1 MAKKASFPA
10 RDLALAALLFATT
23 LIAWFPALNGA
34 LLWDDDAHVTRPALR
49 SLHGLWR
56 IWFNPGATQQ
66 YYPLL
71 HSAFWMEH
79 RAWGDAVTGY
89 HLTNVLL
96 HATAALLVV
105 AIAKRLTIP
114 GAWLAGFLFAL
125 HPVTVES
132 VAWISE
138 QKSTLSAVFYL
149 SSALMYLHFDQT
161 RKRSQYLAAL
171 ALFVCALLSKSVTA
185 TLPAALL
192 VVFWWQRGKLSTK
205 RDVAPLIPW
214 FALAVTS
221 GLFTAWMER
230 TYVGAHGSAY
240 DLSISQRILLAGR
253 AIWFYLDKIIWPT
266 GLMFFYPRWT
276 LDPTAAWQY
285 FFPAA
290 FLITLGFLIWIA
302 RRDRAPL
309 AALLF
314 FAGTLFPA
322 LGFFNVYPFV
332 YSFVADH
339 FQYLA
344 SLGIIVPVAALL
356 TRLTKGT
363 WGLALIPALLAVLTW
378 REARIYAGPE
388 TLYRETLARNS
399 GSWIA
404 HNNLGS
410 YLLNEHRQLP
420 EAISEFEAT
429 LQLKPDSAQAHY
441 NLGSAY
447 ARMPNRQSDAIAEYE
462 TAIRYKPDFPQA
474 HNNLGGELMKLPGR
488 RDEGIAHLRRAV
500 ELDPDFTDAQNNLD
514 SAVANAHSTRAA
526 ELMQAGSI
534 PEAIAEYE
542 AALAIDS
549 ALTDAHNNLG
559 SILAQSGRI
568 AEAVP
573 HFEAAVRGN
582 PDSAESQLNLASA
595 LDEIPA
601 RAQEAI
607 PHYEAVIRLKPN
619 FAEGH
624 YFLGV
629 ALAKVP
635 GRGADAIAQLEAA
648 IRIKPDPSVQLMV
661 NRLKIA
667 TH

>member
-1 MAKKASFPA
+1 MAKKVSFPA
-10 RDLALAALLFATT
+10 HDLALAALLFATT

-132 VAWISE
+132 VAWIAE
-138 QKSTLSAVFYL
+138 QKSTLSSVFYL

-171 ALFVCALLSKSVTA
+171 ALFVFALLSKSVTA

-192 VVFWWQRGKLSTK
+192 VIFWWQRGKLNTR

-240 DLSISQRILLAGR
+240 DLLIMQRILLAGR

-276 LDPTAAWQY
+276 LDPAAAWQY

-290 FLITLGFLIWIA
+290 FLLTLGFLIWMA

-322 LGFFNVYPFV
+322 LGFFNVYPFI

-344 SLGIIVPVAALL
+344 SLGIIVPLAALL

-363 WGLALIPALLAVLTW
+363 WALALIPALLAVLTW
-378 REARIYAGPE
+378 REARIYASPE

-404 HNNLGS
+404 HNNLGG
-410 YLLNEHRQLP
+410 YLLNERRQLP

-462 TAIRYKPDFPQA
+462 TAIRNKPDFPQA
-474 HNNLGGELMKLPGR
+474 HNNLGVELMKLPGR
-488 RDEGIAHLRRAV
+488 RGEGMAHLRRAV
-500 ELDPDFTDAQNNLD
+500 ELDPEFAAAQNNL
-514 SAVANAHSTRAA
+514 AAAEANAHSTHAA

-549 ALTDAHNNLG
+549 TLTDAHNNLG

-629 ALAKVP
+629 ALAKIP
-635 GRGADAIAQLEAA
+635 GHTADAIAQLEAA
-648 IRIKPDPSVQLMV
+648 IRIKPDPAVQQMV
-661 NRLKIA
+661 NRLKNA